1 MAKKKYF
8 NKKKNLPFFSV
19 ITVVKNDEKNIDK
32 TLKSVLS
39 QNFRDFEY
47 ILIDGKSKDKT
58 LNIIKKYKKSIA
70 HLKSEIDKG
79 IYYAMN
85 KGIKLAKGHV
95 IVFVNSGDL
104 LKKNSL
110 KDVSKIFLKDK
121 KIDYVFGTVKRHYT
135 TSTIL
140 KYGVNTKDSNLTLIL
155 QRHINRFF

>member
-1 MAKKKYF
+1 M
-8 NKKKNLPFFSV
+8 
-19 ITVVKNDEKNIDK
+19 
-32 TLKSVLS
+32 
-39 QNFRDFEY
+39 
-47 ILIDGKSKDKT
+47 IDGKSKDRT

-110 KDVSKIFLKDK
+110 KM
-121 KIDYVFGTVKRHYT
+121 
-135 TSTIL
+135 
-140 KYGVNTKDSNLTLIL
+140 LIK
-155 QRHINRFF
+155 FF

>member
-95 IVFVNSGDL
+95 IVFVL
-104 LKKNSL
+104 
-110 KDVSKIFLKDK
+110 
-121 KIDYVFGTVKRHYT
+121 
-135 TSTIL
+135 
-140 KYGVNTKDSNLTLIL
+140 
-155 QRHINRFF
+155 